1 MREEND
7 RKHLNKL
14 MTLIAIKMEEK
25 YVTLGKA
32 FLFFDHDGDHQINR
46 QEFHKGIEAMRVKL
60 PKKDIDDVFD
70 YLDADGDC
78 TLNYK
83 EFCGFAEEKR
93 RGIDP
98 FEANNDEPH

>member
-1 MREEND
+1 
-7 RKHLNKL
+7 
-14 MTLIAIKMEEK
+14 
-25 YVTLGKA
+25 
-32 FLFFDHDGDHQINR
+32 
-46 QEFHKGIEAMRVKL
+46 MRVKL
-60 PKKDIDDVFD
+60 PKKDVDEVFD

-98 FEANNDEPH
+98 FESNNDEPKKRTGLNESALQAFQKNPYSNLYSSPDA